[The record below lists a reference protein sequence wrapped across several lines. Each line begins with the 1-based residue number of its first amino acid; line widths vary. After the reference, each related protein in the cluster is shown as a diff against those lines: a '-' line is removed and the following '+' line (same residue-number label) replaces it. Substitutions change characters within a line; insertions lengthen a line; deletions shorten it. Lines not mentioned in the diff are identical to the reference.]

1 ESGEFGSAAA
11 TSELSSGSGGGSG
24 SGEVRC
30 EWQISATQGEKVQID
45 IKWLDIQA
53 EHNRQLRGALPG
65 DSETDITGL
74 TAAGAYRGDKECI
87 WKIEVPT
94 ATQWRSSS
102 SLLRSGLQFI
112 DPPAAETHTQCVY
125 DFVEVLEGWSQDGVS
140 LGKFCGETVPKPV
153 KSTGNRMTV
162 RFKSDNS
169 VNKIGFAA
177 TFEKEYDECMALHG
191 GQQHGCQHICVN
203 TLGGYHCDCRPGFH
217 LHRDGRTCEDTC
229 GGTLYPPNKH
239 CKWHIIAPIGHKIL
253 LNFTTFDI
261 EGRDVSL
268 AWPLSSGHVTHP
280 ALIKSHPLPG
290 HRAPVTSGHVTH
302 LLSLI
307 SCPCPAHRAA
317 GHVTHLLSLISSPAP
332 GTELRSRDAPAL
344 INLIPCPATELRSRD
359 APALINLIPCR
370 PPSSGHVTHLLSLI
384 SSPARAPSSTV
395 TPALINLSPARA
407 PSSGHVTP
415 ALINLIPCPGTE
427 LRSRD
432 APAALINHPLARQ
445 PSSGHRCEYDYLD
458 IFDGVDEATSKR
470 VGRYCGDQP
479 PSVQGGFSAS
489 FMVDRDECAMMNGGC
504 DQLCKEHHRLPTG
517 YVLYGNHQCK
527 EGGCKHRIT
536 RLSGEFSS
544 PNYPRRYPLE
554 KRCSWNFL
562 TTPGH
567 RNQTGVQALR
577 DPSSHPQV
585 FKHFEIE
592 RHPDCAYDHVEI
604 RDGPD
609 ATSERIGV
617 FCGDAMPPTPVIS
630 TGNSMFVGFVSDSSL
645 QRKGFNA
652 DHSSICG
659 QSASP
664 RPRERERLLQPRR
677 LRGQGLRDRENCNW
691 TLTTSNPEEVI
702 VLNMETF
709 ELESEIEC
717 GYDYVDIFDDDNDR
731 GVLLAATAATCGR
744 EERIPYKVFPS
755 TDSSAKVFPQYGFPV
770 KCFPGP
776 DGPIYSSRQSL
787 HIRFRSDDTISFK
800 GFHAVCTARCE
811 PGGAAAP
818 RAHRGGIIPRT
829 DGPQTAC

>member
-1 ESGEFGSAAA
+1 GEFGSAAA

-53 EHNRQLRGALPG
+53 EDNRNCVAHYLEIRDGYYRGSPLLGRFCGSLTPRSVTSNSSRVWIEYRLPPASRSRG
-65 DSETDITGL
+65 FFAQYTSICGGYRISDEGQISSPNYPS
-74 TAAGAYRGDKECI
+74 AYRGDKECI
-87 WKIEVPT
+87 WKIEVPNGYSV
-94 ATQWRSSS
+94 ALKFFSFE
-102 SLLRSGLQFI
+102 L
-112 DPPAAETHTQCVY
+112 ETHTQCVY

-229 GGTLYPPNKH
+229 GGTLVAMRGSVTSPSYPDKYPPNKH

-253 LNFTTFDI
+253 LNFTAFDI
-261 EGRDVSL
+261 EGRD
-268 AWPLSSGHVTHP
+268 
-280 ALIKSHPLPG
+280 
-290 HRAPVTSGHVTH
+290 
-302 LLSLI
+302 
-307 SCPCPAHRAA
+307 
-317 GHVTHLLSLISSPAP
+317 
-332 GTELRSRDAPAL
+332 
-344 INLIPCPATELRSRD
+344 
-359 APALINLIPCR
+359 
-370 PPSSGHVTHLLSLI
+370 
-384 SSPARAPSSTV
+384 
-395 TPALINLSPARA
+395 
-407 PSSGHVTP
+407 
-415 ALINLIPCPGTE
+415 
-427 LRSRD
+427 
-432 APAALINHPLARQ
+432 
-445 PSSGHRCEYDYLD
+445 RCEYDYLD

-470 VGRYCGDQP
+470 IGRYCGDQP
-479 PSVQGGFSAS
+479 PESITSENNTMKISFISDGTVSKGGFSAS

-504 DQLCKEHHRLPTG
+504 DQLCKNTIGSYVCACHSG

-567 RNQTGVQALR
+567 RIKL
-577 DPSSHPQV
+577 V

-659 QSASP
+659 GQLIASSANASFYSHA
-664 RPRERERLLQPRR
+664 
-677 LRGQGLRDRENCNW
+677 GFGDKDYGTRENCNW

-731 GVLLAATAATCGR
+731 GVLLGRYCGNLR
-744 EERIPYKVFPS
+744 ERK
-755 TDSSAKVFPQYGFPV
+755 
-770 KCFPGP
+770 GP

-800 GFHAVCTARCE
+800 GFHAVYRTVSRE
-811 PGGAAAP
+811 AP
-818 RAHRGGIIPRT
+818 RPHAHRGGIIPRT
-829 DGPQTAC
+829 DRNGLLIRKPKEKQPPTTASPTGREKGYIDYS